1 MTADLHQLSDEDLA
15 CRVQAGSLIC
25 FDELVSRYEKRVF
38 HFLRIKT
45 GQAQDAEDL
54 TQTTFIA
61 AYRAIHRY
69 KSRHRF
75 VTWLFTIARRQA
87 ISFYRAHRPSETLP
101 PDVADLRTPDQPLAS
116 RDACLQVWTLA
127 RNTLPESQVTALWLC
142 YAEDMKQRE
151 IARAMGKTVAHVK
164 VLLHR
169 GRRALA
175 AELSRRPVLVA
186 PPPIPASMAQERIQ

>member
-1 MTADLHQLSDEDLA
+1 
-15 CRVQAGSLIC
+15 
-25 FDELVSRYEKRVF
+25 VSRYQDRVF
-38 HFLRIKT
+38 HFLRLKT

-69 KSRHRF
+69 KPRHRF

-87 ISFYRAHRPSETLP
+87 ISFYRGRRPSEALP
-101 PDVADLRTPDQPLAS
+101 VDVADARTPDQPLAS
-116 RDACLQVWTLA
+116 REACTQVWSLA
-127 RNTLPESQVTALWLC
+127 RETLPESQVTALWLC

-175 AELSRRPVLVA
+175 AELGRRPVSVV
-186 PPPIPASMAQERIQ
+186 PPPIPAPMVQESIR